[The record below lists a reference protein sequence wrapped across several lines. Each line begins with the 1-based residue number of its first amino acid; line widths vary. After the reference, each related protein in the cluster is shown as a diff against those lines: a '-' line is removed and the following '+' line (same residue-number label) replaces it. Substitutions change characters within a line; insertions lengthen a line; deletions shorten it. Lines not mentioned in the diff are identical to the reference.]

1 MFIKIFLLPLWY
13 NTITDINLLK
23 MKNEEL
29 KLRDVI
35 FSLHTRKFGNVV
47 EKLVETILIE
57 FGFIVKKST
66 DLSYDRQI
74 NNSNDEI
81 KGSRVLGK
89 SVLNLENENIIESL
103 FSHDTNRFVNIENSS
118 ETEWDCNIQQIK
130 LELFN
135 TLWYVLFFGDC
146 VAVFKIERDN
156 ILNDKNISYSNK
168 QHRGNEGE
176 GQFHV
181 TNKNIKYHL
190 DNFLVKTITY
200 NEVYIKLNEKN
211 K

>member
-1 MFIKIFLLPLWY
+1 VGLFLYLCDIE
-13 NTITDINLLK
+13 NTITYFNPLK

-74 NNSNDEI
+74 NSSNDEI

-156 ILNDKNISYSNK
+156 ISNDKNISYSNK

-200 NEVYIKLNEKN
+200 NEVYNKLNEKN

>member
-1 MFIKIFLLPLWY
+1 VGLFLYLCDIE
-13 NTITDINLLK
+13 NTMIDINPLK
-23 MKNEEL
+23 MKNQEL

-74 NNSNDEI
+74 NSSNDEI

-146 VAVFKIERDN
+146 VAVFKIEREN
-156 ILNDKNISYSNK
+156 IVNDKNISYSNK

-200 NEVYIKLNEKN
+200 NEVYNKLNEKN

>member
-1 MFIKIFLLPLWY
+1 
-13 NTITDINLLK
+13 

-74 NNSNDEI
+74 NSSNDEI

-156 ILNDKNISYSNK
+156 ISNDKNISYSNK

-200 NEVYIKLNEKN
+200 NEVYNKLNEKN

>member
-1 MFIKIFLLPLWY
+1 MI
-13 NTITDINLLK
+13 DINPLK
-23 MKNEEL
+23 MKNQEL

-74 NNSNDEI
+74 NSSNDEI

-156 ILNDKNISYSNK
+156 IVNDKNISYSNK

-200 NEVYIKLNEKN
+200 NEVYNKLNEKN

>member
-1 MFIKIFLLPLWY
+1 VGLFLYLCDIE
-13 NTITDINLLK
+13 NTITYFNQLK

-74 NNSNDEI
+74 NSSNDEI

-130 LELFN
+130 LGLFN

-156 ILNDKNISYSNK
+156 ISNDKNISYSNK

-200 NEVYIKLNEKN
+200 NEVYNKLNEKN

>member
-1 MFIKIFLLPLWY
+1 MGLFLYLCDIE
-13 NTITDINLLK
+13 NTMININPLK

-74 NNSNDEI
+74 NSSNDEI

-135 TLWYVLFFGDC
+135 TLWYVLFFGNC

-156 ILNDKNISYSNK
+156 ILNDI
-168 QHRGNEGE
+168 QTLGE
-176 GQFHV
+176 
-181 TNKNIKYHL
+181 
-190 DNFLVKTITY
+190 
-200 NEVYIKLNEKN
+200 
-211 K
+211 